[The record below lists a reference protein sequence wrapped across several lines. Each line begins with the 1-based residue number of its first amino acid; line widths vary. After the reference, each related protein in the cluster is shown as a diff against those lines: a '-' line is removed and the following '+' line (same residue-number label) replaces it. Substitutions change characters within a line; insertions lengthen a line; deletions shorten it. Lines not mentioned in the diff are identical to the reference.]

1 MEASAIQ
8 KPDSGKKRTESGFLH
23 ILKVRVP
30 AGVNSLDEI
39 HVKGGRC
46 LDGKLNVQ
54 GSKNTV
60 LPVMAASLLQKE
72 VCVLKGCPYI
82 TDVFNME
89 EILRMLGA
97 VTWWEGHDLHLD
109 CSRADRTEVPVEY
122 AGKMRCSVI
131 LTAAILGRNRK
142 AVIGYPGG
150 CVIGKRPIDLHM
162 YALKCL
168 GAEIRENGDAI
179 EMSCSK
185 LQGCEIRFVQKSVG
199 ATEQALLG
207 AVLAC
212 GDTIIKNCA
221 REPEI
226 VWLCRFFRKMGAV
239 IEGEGSDCI
248 RVCGVRELHGA
259 KMQIP
264 GDRIVAGTYIC
275 AAAATRGR
283 IILEN
288 VPPGELDSFLAV
300 YQKMG
305 GQYEWKSGTLLAD
318 GRKICYP
325 IPFLETEVYPGFPTD
340 LQSPLLA
347 VLATIRGESMIKE
360 NIFENRF
367 KICRELVKMGADI
380 EVQGNCARVRG
391 GSLHGCR
398 IRAEEL
404 RGGAA
409 LLIAALA
416 AEGESVLEGCS
427 FIRRG
432 YENICGN
439 ICEAGGLITE
449 DTGNIFY
456 EDIQLREN

>member
-1 MEASAIQ
+1 M
-8 KPDSGKKRTESGFLH
+8 
-23 ILKVRVP
+23 
-30 AGVNSLDEI
+30 DEI
-39 HVKGGRC
+39 RVRGGRR
-46 LDGKLNVQ
+46 LDGKLKIQ

-60 LPVMAASLLQKE
+60 LPVMAASLLQKG
-72 VCVLKGCPYI
+72 VCVLRDCPRI

-89 EILRMLGA
+89 EILQSLGA
-97 VTWWEGHDLHLD
+97 VTWWEGHDLYLD
-109 CSRADRTEVPVEY
+109 CSRADGCTVPKDC

-131 LTAAILGRNRK
+131 LTGSLLGRNGK
-142 AVIGYPGG
+142 AKIGYPGG
-150 CVIGKRPIDLHM
+150 CVIGKRPIDLHI

-168 GAEIRENGDAI
+168 GARIKERDGII
-179 EMSCSK
+179 EMTCSK
-185 LQGCEIRFVQKSVG
+185 LLGCEIEFAQRSVG

-207 AVLAC
+207 AVLAH
-212 GDTIIKNCA
+212 GETLIKNCA

-226 VWLCRFFRKMGAV
+226 VWLCRFLRKMGAV

-248 RVCGVRELHGA
+248 RIEGVQRLHGA
-259 KMQIP
+259 QMQMP

-283 IILEN
+283 IVLEN
-288 VPPGELDSFLAV
+288 VPEGELDAFLDV

-305 GQYEWKSGTLLAD
+305 GQYEWKSGKLIAD
-318 GRKICYP
+318 GGDICSP
-325 IPFLETEVYPGFPTD
+325 IPFLETDVYPGFPTD

-347 VLATIRGESMIKE
+347 VLTTIRGESMIKE

-367 KICRELVKMGADI
+367 KICHELTKMGAD
-380 EVQGNCARVRG
+380 VSTHGKCVRVRG
-391 GSLHGCR
+391 SVLRGCR

-416 AEGESVLEGCS
+416 ADGETVLEGCS

-432 YENICGN
+432 YENICRD
-439 ICEAGGLITE
+439 ICEAGGSITE
-449 DTGNIFY
+449 EY
-456 EDIQLREN
+456 RE